1 MLKGSKMKKR
11 LILFSLLFALC
22 TSLFVGCDNNT
33 DSENNKKSEKSLTV
47 LNYGKYI
54 DESVIKG
61 FEAETG
67 IDIKYEEY
75 ESPEE
80 MYTKYKAGAIDYDV
94 ICTSEYIIQKLIS
107 EGEVLEQDYA
117 SLSNYD
123 NIDKDVL
130 KIAQSYDPNNTYT
143 VPYFYGT
150 VGIVYDTTKVTGE
163 EVSTWNVLWDEKFK
177 NEIIIMNS
185 VRDAFIPALKLC
197 GYGIN
202 ETSEENL
209 RDALQL
215 LDEQFPIVYAYF
227 VDEIGDEMIS
237 GNAQLALIYSGEAAY
252 AMDFNEN
259 LAYTIPEE
267 GSNLWIDSWFIPK
280 TCQNEEAAKLFIDY
294 LCSHDVAMANFE
306 YVYYASP
313 ITSVVEAL
321 DEETRN
327 NEAVIPSKESLLQCE
342 VFTSIDDEKTALLN
356 HLWQELKS
364 RTVN

>member
-1 MLKGSKMKKR
+1 MRKK
-11 LILFSLLFALC
+11 LLVLGLVFSFIISCVSAC
-22 TSLFVGCDNNT
+22 AQDG
-33 DSENNKKSEKSLTV
+33 ENPEQPSSGKTLTV

-54 DESVIKG
+54 EEEVLKA
-61 FEAETG
+61 FEAKTG
-67 IDIKYEEY
+67 IEIKYEEY

-117 SLSNYD
+117 SLENYKNLD
-123 NIDKDVL
+123 PDIL
-130 KIAQSYDPNNTYT
+130 KMAQSYDAKNTYT

-150 VGIVYDTTKVTGE
+150 LGIMYDKTKVTEE
-163 EVSTWNVLWDEKFK
+163 EVSSWNCLWDPKHK
-177 NEIIIMNS
+177 NEIIMMNS
-185 VRDAFIPALKLC
+185 VRDAFVPALKLC

-202 ETSEENL
+202 DTSESNL
-209 RDALQL
+209 RHALSL
-215 LDEQFPIVYAYF
+215 LNQQFPIVYAYF
-227 VDEIGDEMIS
+227 VDEIGDEMIA
-237 GNAQLALIYSGEAAY
+237 GNAHMALIYSGEAAY
-252 AMDFNEN
+252 AMDYNEN
-259 LAYTIPEE
+259 IGYTIPKE

-280 TCQNEEAAKLFIDY
+280 TCKNEEAAKLFIDY
-294 LCSHDVAMANFE
+294 LCNHDVAMTNFE

-321 DEETRN
+321 DEDVRN

>member
-1 MLKGSKMKKR
+1 MKRK
-11 LILFSLLFALC
+11 LILFSLLFAFC
-22 TSLFVGCDNNT
+22 TFLLAGCENNNT
-33 DSENNKKSEKSLTV
+33 SNDNDSSKKTLTV

-54 DESVIKG
+54 DESVIKE

-80 MYTKYKAGAIDYDV
+80 MYTKYKAGAIEYDV

-107 EGEVLEQDYA
+107 EGEVLEQDYS
-117 SLSNYD
+117 SLSNYE
-123 NIDKDVL
+123 NLDKDL
-130 KIAQSYDPNNTYT
+130 LEIAKSYDPNNSYT

-150 VGIVYDTTKVTGE
+150 VGIVYDTTKVTEE
-163 EVSTWNVLWDEKFK
+163 EVSTWNVLWDETYK
-177 NEIIIMNS
+177 NEIIMMNS

-202 ETSEENL
+202 ETSEDNL
-209 RDALQL
+209 REALQL
-215 LDEQFPIVYAYF
+215 LDKQFPIVYAYF

-237 GNAQLALIYSGEAAY
+237 ANAQLALIYSGEAAY
-252 AMDFNEN
+252 AMDFNED
-259 LAYTIPEE
+259 LAYTIPKE

-280 TCQNEEAAKLFIDY
+280 TCQNEEAAMMFIDY
-294 LCSHDVAMANFE
+294 LCSHEVGMANFE

-313 ITSVVEAL
+313 LISVVESL
-321 DEETRN
+321 DEDVRN
-327 NEAVIPSKESLLQCE
+327 NEAIIPSKDSLTQCE

>member
-1 MLKGSKMKKR
+1 MKRKLIVFGLIIAFAVSSLSACGDNSTTDNGGSSK
-11 LILFSLLFALC
+11 
-22 TSLFVGCDNNT
+22 NT
-33 DSENNKKSEKSLTV
+33 LTV

-54 DESVIKG
+54 DEGVLKQ
-61 FEAETG
+61 FEKETG

-80 MYTKYKAGAIDYDV
+80 MYTKYKAGAIDYDI

-107 EGEVLEQDYA
+107 EGEVLEQDYSA
-117 SLSNYD
+117 LSNYSNLD
-123 NIDKDVL
+123 PDIL
-130 KIAQSYDPNNTYT
+130 KLAQSYDPENSYT

-150 VGIVYDTTKVTGE
+150 VGIVYDTTKVTEE
-163 EVSTWNVLWDEKFK
+163 EVSSWNCLWDKSHK
-177 NEIIIMNS
+177 NEIIMMNS
-185 VRDAFIPALKLC
+185 VRDAFIPALKLS

-209 RDALQL
+209 RDALKL
-215 LDEQFPIVYAYF
+215 LDKQFPIVYAYF

-237 GNAQLALIYSGEAAY
+237 GNAHMALIYSGEAAY

-259 LAYTIPEE
+259 LAYTIPDE

-280 TCQNEEAAKLFIDY
+280 TCQNQEAAMLFLDY
-294 LCSHDVAMANFE
+294 LCGHDVGMANFE

-313 ITSVVEAL
+313 LTSVVEAL
-321 DEETRN
+321 DEDVRN
-327 NEAVIPSKESLLQCE
+327 NEAVIPSKESLAECE

-364 RTVN
+364 RTVR

>member
-1 MLKGSKMKKR
+1 MKRK
-11 LILFSLLFALC
+11 LIVFGLIFAFVLSALSAC
-22 TSLFVGCDNNT
+22 GNENTGTSNES
-33 DSENNKKSEKSLTV
+33 SENTLTV
-47 LNYGKYI
+47 LNYGKYL
-54 DESVIKG
+54 DESVIKQ
-61 FEAETG
+61 FETETG

-123 NIDKDVL
+123 NLDKDL
-130 KIAQSYDPNNTYT
+130 LTIAQSYDPNNTYT

-150 VGIVYDTTKVTGE
+150 VGIVYDTTKVTEE
-163 EVSTWNVLWDEKFK
+163 EVSSWNCLWDESHK
-177 NEIIIMNS
+177 NEIIMMNS
-185 VRDAFIPALKLC
+185 VRDAFIPALKLS

-202 ETSEENL
+202 DTSESNL
-209 RDALQL
+209 REALQL
-215 LDEQFPIVYAYF
+215 LDKQFPIVYAYF

-237 GNAQLALIYSGEAAY
+237 GNAHMALIYSGEAAY

-280 TCQNEEAAKLFIDY
+280 TCQNEEGAKQFIDF
-294 LCSHDVAMANFE
+294 LCSHDAAMTNFE

-321 DEETRN
+321 DEEVRN
-327 NEAVIPSKESLLQCE
+327 NEAVIPSKESLTKCE
-342 VFTSIDDEKTALLN
+342 IFISIDDEKAALLN

-364 RTVN
+364 RTVE

>member
-1 MLKGSKMKKR
+1 MKKK
-11 LILFSLLFALC
+11 LVLFGLLLALSITVC
-22 TSLFVGCDNNT
+22 IACSNKNDPAGNN
-33 DSENNKKSEKSLTV
+33 DSDSSEKTLTV
-47 LNYGKYI
+47 LNYGKYL
-54 DESVIKG
+54 DESLIKQ

-117 SLSNYD
+117 SLSNYA
-123 NIDKDVL
+123 NIDKDLL
-130 KIAQSYDPNNTYT
+130 KIAQSYDPENSYT

-150 VGIVYDTTKVTGE
+150 VGIVYDTTKVSEE
-163 EVSTWNVLWDEKFK
+163 EVSTWNVLWDEKYK
-177 NEIIIMNS
+177 NEIIMMNS

-197 GYGIN
+197 GYSIN
-202 ETSEENL
+202 ETSESNL
-209 RDALQL
+209 REALHL
-215 LDEQFPIVYAYF
+215 LDKQFPIIYAYF

-252 AMDFNEN
+252 AMDFNED
-259 LAYTIPEE
+259 LAFTIPKE

-280 TCQNEEAAKLFIDY
+280 TCKNEEAANMFIDF
-294 LCSHDVAMANFE
+294 LCSHDAAMTNFE

-321 DEETRN
+321 DEEVRN
-327 NEAVIPSKESLLQCE
+327 NEAVIPSKETLRQSE
-342 VFTSIDDEKTALLN
+342 VFTSLDDEKTALLN

>member
-1 MLKGSKMKKR
+1 MKRK
-11 LILFSLLFALC
+11 LILFSLIFIFAFS
-22 TSLFVGCDNNT
+22 SLSACGNN
-33 DSENNKKSEKSLTV
+33 DSSSGDGKNAENTLTV

-54 DESVIKG
+54 DEGVLKQ
-61 FEAETG
+61 FEKETG
-67 IDIKYEEY
+67 IDVKYEEY

-107 EGEVLEQDYA
+107 EGEVLEQDYP
-117 SLSNYD
+117 SLSNYENLD
-123 NIDKDVL
+123 TDIL
-130 KIAQSYDPNNTYT
+130 KLAQSYDPENRYT

-150 VGIVYDTTKVTGE
+150 VGIVYDTTKVTEE
-163 EVSTWNVLWDEKFK
+163 EVSSWNCLWDKKHK
-177 NEIIIMNS
+177 NEIIMMNS
-185 VRDAFIPALKLC
+185 VRDAFIPALKLS

-202 ETSEENL
+202 ETSEEHL
-209 RDALQL
+209 REALKL
-215 LDEQFPIVYAYF
+215 LDKQFPIVYAYF

-237 GNAQLALIYSGEAAY
+237 GNAHMALIYSGEGAY
-252 AMDFNEN
+252 AMDYNEN
-259 LAYTIPEE
+259 LAYTIPKE

-294 LCSHDVAMANFE
+294 LCGHDAGMANFE

-313 ITSVVEAL
+313 LTSVVNAL
-321 DEETRN
+321 DEEVRN
-327 NEAVIPSKESLLQCE
+327 NEAVIPSKESLAECE

-364 RTVN
+364 RTVE

>member
-1 MLKGSKMKKR
+1 MKRK
-11 LILFSLLFALC
+11 LIVFGLLFAFAISTLSAC
-22 TSLFVGCDNNT
+22 GNNSTTDNR
-33 DSENNKKSEKSLTV
+33 DSSENTLTV

-54 DESVIKG
+54 DEGVIKQ
-61 FEAETG
+61 FEKETG

-107 EGEVLEQDYA
+107 EGEVLEQDYS
-117 SLSNYD
+117 SLSNYGNLD
-123 NIDKDVL
+123 SDIL
-130 KIAQSYDPNNTYT
+130 KLAQSYDPKNSYT

-150 VGIVYDTTKVTGE
+150 VGIVYDTTKVTEE
-163 EVSTWNVLWDEKFK
+163 EVSSWNCLWDKNHK
-177 NEIIIMNS
+177 NEIIMMNS
-185 VRDAFIPALKLC
+185 VRDAFIPLKLS

-209 RDALQL
+209 RDALKL
-215 LDEQFPIVYAYF
+215 LDKQFPIVYAYF

-237 GNAQLALIYSGEAAY
+237 GNAHMALIYSGEAAY

-280 TCQNEEAAKLFIDY
+280 TCQNEEAAMLFLDY
-294 LCSHDVAMANFE
+294 LCGHDVGMANFE

-313 ITSVVEAL
+313 LTSVVEAL
-321 DEETRN
+321 DEEVRN
-327 NEAVIPSKESLLQCE
+327 NEAVIPSKESLAECE

-364 RTVN
+364 RTVR

>member
-1 MLKGSKMKKR
+1 MKKK
-11 LILFSLLFALC
+11 LIAFCFITALLISTLNAC
-22 TSLFVGCDNNT
+22 GNDTTIEEKNGENT
-33 DSENNKKSEKSLTV
+33 LTV

-54 DESVIKG
+54 DEGVLKQ

-67 IDIKYEEY
+67 IEVKYEEY

-107 EGEVLEQDYA
+107 EGEVLEQDYTT
-117 SLSNYD
+117 LSNYE
-123 NIDKDVL
+123 NLDKDIL
-130 KIAQSYDPNNTYT
+130 TLAQSYDPNNSYT

-150 VGIVYDTTKVTGE
+150 VGIVYDTTKVFE
-163 EVSTWNVLWDEKFK
+163 EDVSTWNVLWDENYK
-177 NEIIIMNS
+177 NEIIMMNS
-185 VRDAFIPALKLC
+185 VRDAFIPALKLS
-197 GYGIN
+197 GNGIN
-202 ETSEENL
+202 EGSEEKL
-209 RDALQL
+209 REALQL
-215 LDEQFPIVYAYF
+215 LDKQFPIVYAYF

-237 GNAQLALIYSGEAAY
+237 GNAQMALIYSGEAAY

-267 GSNLWIDSWFIPK
+267 GSNIWIDSWFIPK
-280 TCQNEEAAKLFIDY
+280 SCQNEEAAMLFLDY
-294 LCSHDVAMANFE
+294 LCSEEAAMANFE

-313 ITSVVEAL
+313 ITPVVEAL
-321 DEETRN
+321 DEEVRN
-327 NEAVIPSKESLLQCE
+327 NEAIIPSKESLEKCE
-342 VFTSIDDEKTALLN
+342 IFTSLDDEKTALLN

>member
-1 MLKGSKMKKR
+1 MRKR
-11 LILFSLLFALC
+11 LIAISMLMVFLLSSLGAC
-22 TSLFVGCDNNT
+22 GNSSASDDTSSSNT
-33 DSENNKKSEKSLTV
+33 LTV

-54 DESVIKG
+54 DESVLKQ

-67 IDIKYEEY
+67 IDVKYEEY

-94 ICTSEYIIQKLIS
+94 ICTSEYIIQKLIN
-107 EGEVLEQDYA
+107 EGEVLEHDYA
-117 SLSNYD
+117 TLPNYQNLD
-123 NIDKDVL
+123 SDIL
-130 KIAQSYDPNNTYT
+130 TLAQSYDPNNTYT
-143 VPYFYGT
+143 LPYFYGT
-150 VGIVYDTTKVTGE
+150 VGIVYDTTKVTEE
-163 EVSTWNVLWDEKFK
+163 EVSSWNILWDEKYA

-185 VRDAFIPALKLC
+185 VRDAFIPALKLS

-202 ETSEENL
+202 EGSEEKL
-209 RDALQL
+209 REALHL
-215 LDEQFPIVYAYF
+215 LDKQFPIVYAYF

-237 GNAQLALIYSGEAAY
+237 GNAQMALIYSGEAAY

-267 GSNLWIDSWFIPK
+267 GSNIWIDSWFIPK
-280 TCQNEEAAKLFIDY
+280 TCQNKEAALLFMDY
-294 LCSHDVAMANFE
+294 LCSKEAGMANFE

-313 ITSVVEAL
+313 LVPVVEAL
-321 DEETRN
+321 DEDVRN
-327 NEAVIPSKESLLQCE
+327 NEAVIPSKESLKNCE
-342 VFTSIDDEKTALLN
+342 IFTSLTDEKTALLN

>member
-1 MLKGSKMKKR
+1 MKKKF
-11 LILFSLLFALC
+11 ILFGILFAL
-22 TSLFVGCDNNT
+22 TLSLFVACGNKDNTTDNNN
-33 DSENNKKSEKSLTV
+33 SENSGKTLTV
-47 LNYGKYI
+47 LNYGKYL
-54 DESVIKG
+54 DESVIKQ
-61 FEAETG
+61 FESDTG

-107 EGEVLEQDYA
+107 EGEVLEQDYS
-117 SLSNYD
+117 SLSNYE
-123 NIDKDVL
+123 NIDKDLL
-130 KIAQSYDPNNTYT
+130 KIAQSYDPENSYT

-150 VGIVYDTTKVTGE
+150 VGIVYDTTKVSE
-163 EVSTWNVLWDEKFK
+163 EDVSTWNVLWDEKYK

-202 ETSEENL
+202 ESSEEHL
-209 RDALQL
+209 REALQL
-215 LDEQFPIVYAYF
+215 LDKQFPIVYAYF

-259 LAYTIPEE
+259 LAYTIPKE

-280 TCQNEEAAKLFIDY
+280 TCQNEEAALQFIDY
-294 LCSHDVAMANFE
+294 LCSHDVAMTNFE

-313 ITSVVEAL
+313 IISVVEAL
-321 DEETRN
+321 DEDVRN
-327 NEAVIPSKESLLQCE
+327 NEAVIPSKETLKQSE
-342 VFTSIDDEKTALLN
+342 VFTSLDDEKTALLN